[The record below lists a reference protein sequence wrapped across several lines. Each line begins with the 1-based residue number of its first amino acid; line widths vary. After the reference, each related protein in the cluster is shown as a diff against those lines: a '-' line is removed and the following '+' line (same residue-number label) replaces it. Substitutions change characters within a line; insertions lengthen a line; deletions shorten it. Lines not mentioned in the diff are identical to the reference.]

1 MSMPCIVTN
10 RDDDA
15 PRSRRRRGALT
26 ACALALGM
34 SPLSGCYLLQA
45 AGGQMDVAR
54 RSRPIDAVL
63 AEPETTPEL
72 RARLEVVRDA
82 REFAVRELGL
92 PDGRSYR
99 QYADLERPYALWN
112 VVATPEFSL
121 QAKQWCFPIAGCVS
135 YRGYF
140 RERDAVDAGR
150 RLRQH
155 GYDVSVGG
163 VATYSTLGH
172 LRDPVFSTMLA
183 WRDSRLVTTIFH
195 EMAHEQLYV
204 PGDTAF
210 NEAYASVVAEAGLRD
225 WLRARG
231 DEAELERVA
240 AETARAADFAALLRE
255 ARLRLAALYRSG
267 RPAVELWPLKQ
278 REFGRL
284 KYRYSEQRRLWGG
297 YAGYDAWF
305 ARPLTNADLV
315 AVATY
320 EDCMPGLRRELAMAG
335 SLREF
340 HRRAAALGELS
351 LEHRRAAVC
360 AAEEA
365 DEPPDEAAKA
375 SRLRNRS

>member
-1 MSMPCIVTN
+1 MSMPRIVTN
-10 RDDDA
+10 RGDDA
-15 PRSRRRRGALT
+15 PRRRRGALA
-26 ACALALGM
+26 ACAFAVVSL
-34 SPLSGCYLLQA
+34 PLSGCYLLQA

-54 RSRPIDAVL
+54 RSRPIDVVL
-63 AEPETTPEL
+63 AEPQTTPAL

-82 REFAVRELGL
+82 REFAVHYLGL

-112 VVATPEFSL
+112 VVAAPEFSL

-183 WRDSRLVTTIFH
+183 WRNSRLVATIFH
-195 EMAHEQLYV
+195 EMAHEELYV
-204 PGDTAF
+204 PDDSAF

-225 WLRARG
+225 WLRARD

-240 AETARAADFAALLRE
+240 AETARAAEFSALLRD
-255 ARLRLAALYRSG
+255 ARERLTTLYRSG
-267 RPAVELWPLKQ
+267 RPKPELRMEKQ
-278 REFGRL
+278 RELGRL
-284 KYRYSEQRRLWGG
+284 KYRYSELRRRWQDYG
-297 YAGYDAWF
+297 GYDAWF
-305 ARPLTNADLV
+305 ARPLSNADLV

-320 EDCMPGLRRELAMAG
+320 EDCVPGLRRELAAAG

-340 HRRAAALGELS
+340 HRRAAALGELPRAQR
-351 LEHRRAAVC
+351 HAAVC
-360 AAEEA
+360 EAEGLSA
-365 DEPPDEAAKA
+365 VGRD
-375 SRLRNRS
+375 